1 MTTYTHEW
9 LCQQIVENAQDAVI
23 FADREGVISLWNT
36 GAEYIFGFSAEEAV
50 GQTLDLIVPE
60 KLQGRHWEGYH
71 KVMATGVTNYGS
83 DLLAVPA
90 MRSDGSRISVEFT
103 IILLSDET
111 GKPLGTAALIRDV
124 TERWQ
129 REEELKKRLAELE
142 SGRAENRYDK

>member
-23 FADREGVISLWNT
+23 FADREGVIRLWNT
-36 GAEYIFGFSAEEAV
+36 GAEYIFGFSPEEAM

-60 KLQGRHWEGYH
+60 KLQERHWEGYH
-71 KVMATGVTNYGS
+71 KVMATGVTKYGS

-103 IILLSDET
+103 VILLSNEK
-111 GKPLGTAALIRDV
+111 GRPLGTAALIRDV

-129 REEELKKRLAELE
+129 EEKKLKKRLAALE
-142 SGRAENRYDK
+142 TGRAEN